1 MMLTRRHC
9 LLALMILQ
17 TLVIA
22 GLVWTFRQ
30 ELHQKLAARV
40 PCRVLYLGD
49 SIIAQGGIWSWHLGH
64 WWPND
69 HNHGRPG
76 FDLFQVNATAKEV
89 LPVLRPQ
96 TVVVMGGHNDLAR
109 HDLAIMIRDYD
120 HLLTTLRSSASVE
133 RIIVVSTLPDITGQ
147 FADQVSGLN
156 KHLVATCEG
165 DPRLTFLDL
174 RPNLAP
180 EGKLRAEF
188 SRDGVHLNPQAYA
201 RWADALRPLID
212 GDRSTTDR

>member
-1 MMLTRRHC
+1 MRPTRRHC
-9 LLALMILQ
+9 LLALLVLQ
-17 TLVIA
+17 SLVIA

-49 SIIAQGGIWSWHLGH
+49 SIIAQGGVWIWRLGH
-64 WWPND
+64 WWPHD
-69 HNHGRPG
+69 QNHGCPG
-76 FDLFQVNATAKEV
+76 FELFQINATAQEV

-109 HDLAIMIRDYD
+109 HDLATLTRDYD
-120 HLLTTLRSSASVE
+120 QLLTTLRSCASVE
-133 RIIVVSTLPDITGQ
+133 RIIVVSTLPDTTGQ

-156 KHLVATCEG
+156 DHLVATCQS

-174 RPNLAP
+174 RPRLSP

-188 SRDGVHLNPQAYA
+188 SRDGFHLNPKGYA
-201 RWADALRPLID
+201 AWAEALRPLVD
-212 GDRSTTDR
+212 GDRSRADR